1 MKRIYCVKCKEEIL
15 DSAIAKENEEGALEL
30 DHEGLQDANTNEV
43 TIKVF
48 CHNCDQ
54 RYLLVYT
61 LVAVRPI

>member
-1 MKRIYCVKCKEEIL
+1 MRKIYCVKCNEEIL
-15 DSAIAKENEEGALEL
+15 DSTVATENEEGALEL

-48 CHNCDQ
+48 CDNCGE